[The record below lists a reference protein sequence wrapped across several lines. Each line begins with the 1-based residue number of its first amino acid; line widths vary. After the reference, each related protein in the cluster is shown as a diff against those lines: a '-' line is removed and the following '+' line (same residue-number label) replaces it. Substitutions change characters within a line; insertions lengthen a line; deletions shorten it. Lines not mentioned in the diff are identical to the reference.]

1 MAEALSWGRY
11 PRVSQHVAVAFW
23 AHELPA
29 LLAGAG
35 PLLPRGLGRSYGD
48 SCLNEGGTL
57 LDCSRLDRFIAFD
70 ARQGILECE
79 AGATLQDILRFAL
92 PRGFLL
98 PAVPGTQFVTVG
110 GAIANDVHGKNHH
123 QVGTF
128 GRHVRGFTLLRSD
141 GSAHACSLH
150 SNEQLFRAT
159 IGGLGLTGLVSRAAL
174 QLRPVRSAFME
185 VESIPFDDLE
195 GFFGIERESTAGWEY
210 TVAWVDCANRGTL
223 GRGIFQRARH
233 VDEDDGSLAHSGAR
247 GTRPVPFDF
256 PDFVLSAPLVRAFN
270 QAYWRLHARG
280 LRRMRAER
288 FLFPLDTLL
297 HWNRI
302 YGRRGFLQFQCV
314 VPHESAA
321 DAVAGLLSAVA
332 ESGQGSFLSV
342 LKTFGDLPS
351 PGMLS
356 FPRPGV
362 TFALDFPM
370 NGTTTLEVLDQ
381 LEAIVI
387 EAKGAL
393 YPAKDA
399 RMSARAFRESFPRL
413 DEFEA
418 CVDPAF
424 SSGLWRRVH
433 EGHAHA

>member
-1 MAEALSWGRY
+1 M
-11 PRVSQHVAVAFW
+11 PFW
-23 AHELPA
+23 VHELPA
-29 LLAGAG
+29 MLAGAG

-57 LDCSRLDRFIAFD
+57 VDCSRLDRFIAFD
-70 ARQGILECE
+70 AREGVLECE
-79 AGATLQDILRFAL
+79 AGATLGDILRFAL
-92 PRGFLL
+92 PRGFFL
-98 PAVPGTQFVTVG
+98 PVVPGTQFVTVG

-123 QVGTF
+123 QAGTF

-141 GSAHACSLH
+141 GSTHACSPQE
-150 SNEQLFRAT
+150 SEQLFRAT

-174 QLRPVRSAFME
+174 RLRALCSAFME

-195 GFFGIERESTAGWEY
+195 GFFRIERESTPAWEY
-210 TVAWVDCANRGTL
+210 TVAWVDCANRQTL

-233 VDEDDGSLAHSGAR
+233 VDHDDGSLAQAGAG
-247 GTRPVPFDF
+247 GTRPIPFDF
-256 PDFVLSAPLVRAFN
+256 PDFALSAPLVRAFN
-270 QAYWRLHARG
+270 KAYWRMHARG

-288 FLFPLDTLL
+288 FLFPLDGLL

-314 VPHESAA
+314 VPHAGAA
-321 DAVAGLLSAVA
+321 DSVPRLLHTVA
-332 ESGQGSFLSV
+332 ESGQGSFLST

-351 PGMLS
+351 PGLMS

-370 NGTTTLEVLDQ
+370 NGASTLELLDR
-381 LEAIVI
+381 LEAIVS
-387 EAKGAL
+387 EARGAI

-399 RMSARAFRESFPRL
+399 RMSPRAFRESFPRL
-413 DEFEA
+413 GEFEA
-418 CVDPAF
+418 SIDPAF
-424 SSGLWRRVH
+424 SSGFWRRVH
-433 EGHAHA
+433 AQPAHG

>member
-11 PRVSQHVAVAFW
+11 PRVSQQVAVAFW
-23 AHELPA
+23 VHELPA
-29 LLAGAG
+29 MLAGAA

-70 ARQGILECE
+70 ARAGVLECE
-79 AGATLQDILRFAL
+79 AGATLGQILRFAL
-92 PRGFLL
+92 PRGFFL
-98 PAVPGTQFVTVG
+98 PVVPGTQFVTVG

-123 QVGTF
+123 QAGTF

-141 GSAHACSLH
+141 GSTHACSPRE
-150 SNEQLFRAT
+150 NEPFFRAS
-159 IGGLGLTGLVSRAAL
+159 IGGLGLTGIVSRAAL
-174 QLRPVRSAFME
+174 ELRPVRSAFMD
-185 VESIPFDDLE
+185 VESIPFGDLE
-195 GFFGIERESTAGWEY
+195 GFFRVERESTPGWEY
-210 TVAWVDCANRGTL
+210 TVAWVDCANRATL

-233 VDEDDGSLAHSGAR
+233 VDEDDGSFAR
-247 GTRPVPFDF
+247 ADPGGTRPIPFDF
-256 PDFVLSAPLVRAFN
+256 PDFALSAPLVRAFN
-270 QAYWRLHARG
+270 KVYWRLHARG
-280 LRRMRAER
+280 LRRVRAGK

-314 VPHESAA
+314 VPHA
-321 DAVAGLLSAVA
+321 DAAGAIAGLLSAAA
-332 ESGQGSFLSV
+332 ESGQGSFLST

-351 PGMLS
+351 PGLMS

-370 NGTTTLEVLDQ
+370 NGASTLALLDR
-381 LEAIVI
+381 LEAIVG
-387 EAKGAL
+387 EAKGAI

-399 RMSARAFRESFPRL
+399 RMSPRAFRESFPRL
-413 DEFEA
+413 EEFEA

-433 EGHAHA
+433 AGPGRG

>member
-11 PRVSQHVAVAFW
+11 PRVRQQVAVAFW

-29 LLAGAG
+29 LLAGAA

-48 SCLNEGGTL
+48 SCLNGGGTL

-70 ARQGILECE
+70 TREGVLECE
-79 AGATLQDILRFAL
+79 AGATLGDILRFAL
-92 PRGFLL
+92 PRGFFL
-98 PAVPGTQFVTVG
+98 PVVPGTQQVTVG

-123 QVGTF
+123 RAGTF
-128 GRHVRGFTLLRSD
+128 GRHVRDFTLLRSD
-141 GSAHACSLH
+141 GSNQACSPTE
-150 SNEQLFRAT
+150 NEGLFRAT

-174 QLRPVRSAFME
+174 RLRPISSAFMD
-185 VESIPFDDLE
+185 VESLPFDDLE
-195 GFFGIERESTAGWEY
+195 GFFRVERESTPDWEY

-233 VDEDDGSLAHSGAR
+233 VDGDDGSLAHADAGGAR
-247 GTRPVPFDF
+247 PIPFDF
-256 PDFVLSAPLVRAFN
+256 PDLALSAPLVRAFN
-270 QAYWRLHARG
+270 SAYWRLHARG
-280 LRRMRAER
+280 LRRLRAGK

-314 VPHESAA
+314 VPPESAA
-321 DAVAGLLSAVA
+321 DAVAGLLGAVV
-332 ESGQGSFLSV
+332 EGGQGSFLSV
-342 LKTFGDLPS
+342 LKTFGDMPS
-351 PGMLS
+351 PGLLS

-370 NGTTTLEVLDQ
+370 NGASTLALLDR
-381 LEAIVI
+381 LEAIVG
-387 EAKGAL
+387 EAGGAI

-399 RMSARAFRESFPRL
+399 RMSAHAFRESFPRL
-413 DEFEA
+413 AEFEPY
-418 CVDPAF
+418 VDPAF

-433 EGHAHA
+433 EGKNHG

>member
-1 MAEALSWGRY
+1 MTEALSWGRY
-11 PRVSQHVAVAFW
+11 PRVSQQVAVAFW

-57 LDCSRLDRFIAFD
+57 LDCSRVDRFIAFD
-70 ARQGILECE
+70 AREGVLECE

-92 PRGFLL
+92 PRGFFL
-98 PAVPGTQFVTVG
+98 PVVPGTQFVTVG
-110 GAIANDVHGKNHH
+110 GAIANDIHGKNHH
-123 QVGTF
+123 QAGTF
-128 GRHVRGFTLLRSD
+128 GRHVRDFTLLRSD
-141 GSAHACSLH
+141 GSAHECSPH
-150 SNEQLFRAT
+150 GDGRLFRAT

-174 QLRPVRSAFME
+174 QLRRIRSAFMD

-195 GFFGIERESTAGWEY
+195 GFFRIERESTPSWEY
-210 TVAWVDCANRGTL
+210 TVAWVDCANRRTL

-233 VDEDDGSLAHSGAR
+233 AEEDDGSLAGAAGGGAR
-247 GTRPVPFDF
+247 PIPFDF
-256 PDFVLSAPLVRAFN
+256 PDFALSAPVVRAFN
-270 QAYWRLHARG
+270 KAYWKLHPRG
-280 LRRMRAER
+280 LRRMRAEK
-288 FLFPLDTLL
+288 FLFPLDALP

-314 VPHESAA
+314 VPHEGAA
-321 DAVAGLLSAVA
+321 VTVAGLLGAVA
-332 ESGQGSFLSV
+332 ESGEGSFLSV
-342 LKTFGDLPS
+342 LKTFGDVPS

-362 TFALDFPM
+362 TFALDFAM
-370 NGTTTLEVLDQ
+370 KGAATLALLER

-387 EAKGAL
+387 EARGAI

-399 RMSARAFRESFPRL
+399 RMSPRAFRASFPRL
-413 DEFEA
+413 DEFEP
-418 CVDPAF
+418 CLDPAF
-424 SSGLWRRVH
+424 SSGFWRRVH
-433 EGHAHA
+433 AGPPHG

>member
-11 PRVSQHVAVAFW
+11 PRASQQVAVAFW

-29 LLAGAG
+29 LLAGAA

-70 ARQGILECE
+70 AREGVLECE
-79 AGATLQDILRFAL
+79 AGATLGDILRFAL
-92 PRGFLL
+92 PRGFFL
-98 PAVPGTQFVTVG
+98 PVVPGTQRVTVG

-123 QVGTF
+123 QAGTF
-128 GRHVRGFTLLRSD
+128 GRHVRDFTLLRSD
-141 GSAHACSLH
+141 GSAQACSPTQ
-150 SNEQLFRAT
+150 NEGLYRAT

-174 QLRPVRSAFME
+174 RLRPIRSACMD
-185 VESIPFDDLE
+185 VESLPFDDLE
-195 GFFGIERESTAGWEY
+195 GFFRIEAESTPRWEY
-210 TVAWVDCANRGTL
+210 TVAWVDCANRATL

-233 VDEDDGSLAHSGAR
+233 VDEDDGSLAQADTGSAR
-247 GTRPVPFDF
+247 PIPFDF
-256 PDFVLSAPLVRAFN
+256 PDFALSAPLVRTFN
-270 QAYWRLHARG
+270 SAYWRLHSRG
-280 LRRMRAER
+280 LRRMRAGK
-288 FLFPLDTLL
+288 FLFPLDALL
-297 HWNRI
+297 DWNRI

-314 VPHESAA
+314 VPHAGAA
-321 DAVAGLLSAVA
+321 DSLARLLHTAA

-342 LKTFGDLPS
+342 LKTFGDVPS
-351 PGMLS
+351 PGLLS

-370 NGTTTLEVLDQ
+370 KGAATLELMAR

-387 EAKGAL
+387 EAQGAI

-399 RMSARAFRESFPRL
+399 RMSPRAFRASFPRL
-413 DEFEA
+413 AEFEPY
-418 CVDPAF
+418 VDPAF
-424 SSGLWRRVH
+424 SSGLWRRVR
-433 EGHAHA
+433 EGEARG

>member
-1 MAEALSWGRY
+1 MAEVLSWGRY
-11 PRVSQHVAVAFW
+11 PRARQQVAVAFW

-29 LLAGAG
+29 LLAGAA

-70 ARQGILECE
+70 AREGVLECE
-79 AGATLQDILRFAL
+79 AGATLGDILRFAL
-92 PRGFLL
+92 PRGFFL
-98 PAVPGTQFVTVG
+98 PVVPGTQRVTVG

-123 QVGTF
+123 RAGTF
-128 GRHVRGFTLLRSD
+128 GRHVRDFTLLRSD
-141 GSAHACSLH
+141 GSAQACSPTQ
-150 SNEQLFRAT
+150 NEGLFRAT

-174 QLRPVRSAFME
+174 RLRPIRSAFMD
-185 VESIPFDDLE
+185 VESLPFDDLE
-195 GFFGIERESTAGWEY
+195 GFFRIEAESTPHWEY
-210 TVAWVDCANRGTL
+210 TVAWVDCANRATL

-233 VDEDDGSLAHSGAR
+233 FDEDDGSLAQGDPGS
-247 GTRPVPFDF
+247 TRPIPFDF
-256 PDFVLSAPLVRAFN
+256 PDFALSAPLVRAFN
-270 QAYWRLHARG
+270 AAYWRLHPRG
-280 LRRMRAER
+280 MRRLRAGK
-288 FLFPLDTLL
+288 FLFPLDSLL

-314 VPHESAA
+314 VPRAGAA
-321 DAVAGLLSAVA
+321 DAVMRLLDTAA
-332 ESGQGSFLSV
+332 QGGQGSFLSV
-342 LKTFGDLPS
+342 LETFGDVAS
-351 PGMLS
+351 PGLLS

-370 NGTTTLEVLDQ
+370 NGATTLELMAR

-387 EAKGAL
+387 EAQGAI

-399 RMSARAFRESFPRL
+399 RMSPRAFRASFPRL
-413 DEFEA
+413 AEFEPY
-418 CVDPAF
+418 VDPAF

-433 EGHAHA
+433 EGHAHG